1 MEPCARRARRA
12 LVRRSRRVLT
22 RRARTAVAVLV
33 YVLCSSTMLVINKV
47 CRSALCLRAPCARA
61 CLRACV
67 HACRRA
73 GAFAPRRR
81 CAAASLRV
89 CAHARSEGHWQWG
102 ACLSARIDPPPH
114 PAQAAMNA
122 LPFSNTVSALQTG
135 VGAVM
140 LYICRSAGAIE
151 QFPAPTA
158 SKVAGWSPV
167 VMVWIVPIA
176 LNMAAMR
183 YLTVETLMMFR
194 SVTIVLVAV
203 GDYLVLG
210 NALQPRQ
217 QVACAI
223 ISVGG
228 IIYASH
234 DISFH
239 LVGYLLGAA
248 YSVAMLVNS
257 IYTKFA
263 FNQNKSMTTWEK
275 SFLNN
280 LVATPV
286 MLVCVAA
293 MEDVGKMQNTVVSM
307 TPLQAT
313 CVALSCVMGLGISMS
328 GIKCR

>member
-1 MEPCARRARRA
+1 
-12 LVRRSRRVLT
+12 
-22 RRARTAVAVLV
+22 
-33 YVLCSSTMLVINKV
+33 
-47 CRSALCLRAPCARA
+47 
-61 CLRACV
+61 
-67 HACRRA
+67 
-73 GAFAPRRR
+73 
-81 CAAASLRV
+81 
-89 CAHARSEGHWQWG
+89 
-102 ACLSARIDPPPH
+102 
-114 PAQAAMNA
+114 MNA

-293 MEDVGKMQNTVVSM
+293 MEDVGKMQHTFVNM
-307 TPLQAT
+307 APLQAT

-328 GIKCR
+328 GIKCRYLCGSLCVCRVCLVQAPLFLSLPLSLLSLLSLSLSLSLSICVCVCVCPKILDTPYAEPFCQQRGLTC

>member
-1 MEPCARRARRA
+1 MDGAGQDARGGGSA
-12 LVRRSRRVLT
+12 
-22 RRARTAVAVLV
+22 AVAVLV
-33 YVLCSSTMLVINKV
+33 YVLCSSTMLVINK
-47 CRSALCLRAPCARA
+47 
-61 CLRACV
+61 
-67 HACRRA
+67 
-73 GAFAPRRR
+73 
-81 CAAASLRV
+81 
-89 CAHARSEGHWQWG
+89 
-102 ACLSARIDPPPH
+102 
-114 PAQAAMNA
+114 AAMNA

-293 MEDVGKMQNTVVSM
+293 MEDVGKMQHTFVNM
-307 TPLQAT
+307 APLQAT

-328 GIKCR
+328 GIKCRDILSATSFDVLGNCTKYLTLAVNALVLGSSTNSLSLLGILLALTGSALYSPAGAFIASKFSSTTGQAKPADSSAPKKAM